1 MALYQLSYTRIFEK
15 ELRTLPELDQLV
27 VDYQSISLT
36 VLVLLY
42 VRMKWLREEESNFRQ
57 KGYGPFELPLLNP
70 AVKRNLGLGA
80 LLRVWPLQESDA
92 GRCNG

>member
-36 VLVLLY
+36 VLGLLY
-42 VRMKWLREEESNFRQ
+42 VRMKLVAGGRI
-57 KGYGPFELPLLNP
+57 ELPT
-70 AVKRNLGLGA
+70 KGLWA
-80 LLRVWPLQESDA
+80 L
-92 GRCNG
+92 